1 MRYMYESD
9 GEAASSYSPN
19 CPARTVK
26 EAPDSRGLAGIQ
38 GQHGLFCIIAL
49 WIYAAACSPV
59 KHRVRMRF
67 SGLERFFFS
76 FLKMISRSFEWSG
89 VPLFGTY
96 AYTNFV
102 QVNGSHAIVPRVAGG
117 VTRTQ

>member
-38 GQHGLFCIIAL
+38 GQHGIFCIIAL

-67 SGLERFFFS
+67 SGLERFFF
-76 FLKMISRSFEWSG
+76 FLFKNDIKKF
-89 VPLFGTY
+89 
-96 AYTNFV
+96 
-102 QVNGSHAIVPRVAGG
+102 
-117 VTRTQ
+117 